1 MNRGRKK
8 ERKYETKKKTNGQI
22 QEKSVTRTNQERKYQ
37 IMKQTK

>member
-22 QEKSVTRTNQERKYQ
+22 QEKKCNKNESRKKVPNYETN
-37 IMKQTK
+37 